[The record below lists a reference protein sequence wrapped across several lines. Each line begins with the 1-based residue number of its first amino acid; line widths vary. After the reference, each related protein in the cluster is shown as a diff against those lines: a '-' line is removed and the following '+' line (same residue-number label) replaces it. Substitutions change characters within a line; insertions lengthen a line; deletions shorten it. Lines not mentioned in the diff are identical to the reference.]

1 MDITNGQFYPGGMDT
16 KHKGIIPDK
25 LVEQAKD
32 FGQTDAQRDVADAT
46 LLEAYAR
53 IQTLRAFEAERVKI
67 NDARFEAE
75 MAKRDAAD
83 LLPLNKL
90 DESQEQ

>member
-1 MDITNGQFYPGGMDT
+1 MYAHI
-16 KHKGIIPDK
+16 
-25 LVEQAKD
+25 QAVKAV
-32 FGQTDAQRDVADAT
+32 QT
-46 LLEAYAR
+46 ER
-53 IQTLRAFEAERVKI
+53 IKV